1 MPDIRGRPPEGGPN
15 GQAYEGRKE
24 MERVDLVIMS
34 KRSYRGLK
42 RENQWLR
49 RVGIEIA
56 HDRRFWVGA
65 AFTLAVLLAVAT
77 TLLALTWGG
86 VIVI

>member
-1 MPDIRGRPPEGGPN
+1 
-15 GQAYEGRKE
+15 

-56 HDRRFWVGA
+56 HDRRFWVCA
-65 AFTLAVLLAVAT
+65 AFTLAILLTVAT
-77 TLLALTWGG
+77 TLLALTWSG
-86 VIVI
+86 VIVV

>member
-1 MPDIRGRPPEGGPN
+1 
-15 GQAYEGRKE
+15 

-49 RVGIEIA
+49 RVGLEIA
-56 HDRRFWVGA
+56 HDRRFWVGV